1 MDLIMMKN
9 TLKAVLLTSMLPF
22 VAIAAEGLTPWYV
35 GTGVGVNNYEPS
47 CDLKTMKTCGKDD
60 PYAWDVHGGY
70 LFNDYFGIELGYR
83 DLGRADWTDYSNKSH
98 DVGARGMS
106 LGLVTMIPLADKWS
120 ITAEAGAFNYLL
132 SNKKQTS
139 TEYYSDSGVAP
150 YVGVGLGYNF
160 TDNLMLQAKYRRYES
175 LNEKQWDTL
184 SMESNYW
191 GLALSYRF
199 GTSKPAVKA
208 APVVVAPVV
217 AAIPGDADKDG
228 VTDNLDKCP
237 NTPMTHKVDAKGC
250 SVYEFVTQKYDL
262 GSILFDNDSSVIKP
276 GSYSDVEILVSH
288 LEKYPQ
294 HTVIIEG
301 HASNVGAPGY
311 NLLLSERRANAVD
324 AALTSKYRINN
335 SRIKSVGYGVTKPK
349 MTGNSVEAHRVNRRI
364 EAIVTGTDKR
374 VVLR

>member
-1 MDLIMMKN
+1 MDLHMMKN
-9 TLKAVLLTSMLPF
+9 TLKVVLLTSMLPF
-22 VAIAAEGLTPWYV
+22 AASAAEELTPWYV

-60 PYAWDVHGGY
+60 PYAWDVFGGY
-70 LFNDYFGIELGYR
+70 MFNEYFGLELGYR

-98 DVGARGMS
+98 DVGARGAS
-106 LGLVTMIPLADKWS
+106 LGLVTRIPLANNWS

-132 SNKKQTS
+132 SNKKQAGS
-139 TEYYSDSGVAP
+139 EYYSDNGVAP
-150 YVGVGLGYNF
+150 YVGVGVGYNF
-160 TDNLMLQAKYRRYES
+160 TDNLALQAKYRRYET

-199 GTSKPAVKA
+199 GTAAKPKTKPA
-208 APVVVAPVV
+208 PVAPM
-217 AAIPGDADKDG
+217 APAIPGDADKDG

-250 SVYEFVTQKYDL
+250 SVYEFVTEKYDL

-276 GSYSDVEILVSH
+276 GSYADVEILVSH

-301 HASNVGAPGY
+301 HASNVGKPGY
-311 NLLLSERRANAVD
+311 NLLLSERRANAV
-324 AALTSKYRINN
+324 ATALTTKYKINTT
-335 SRIKSVGYGVTKPK
+335 RIKSVGYGVTKPK
-349 MTGNSVEAHRVNRRI
+349 MSGDTAEAHRVNRRI
-364 EAIVTGTDKR
+364 EAIVTGTEKR